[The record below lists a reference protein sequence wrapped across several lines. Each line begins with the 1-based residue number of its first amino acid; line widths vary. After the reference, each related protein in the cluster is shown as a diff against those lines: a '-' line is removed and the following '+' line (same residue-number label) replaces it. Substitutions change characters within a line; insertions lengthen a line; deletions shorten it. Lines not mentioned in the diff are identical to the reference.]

1 MENFHGEVAVSKIL
15 LIVLLLMKE
24 VKPVLCDIDVLAD
37 NVVIVVDNLVKR
49 LLATSGMT
57 IGAPLR
63 TRKQKAA
70 KVLFYVLTKKKRK
83 FY

>member
-1 MENFHGEVAVSKIL
+1 
-15 LIVLLLMKE
+15 MKE

-49 LLATSGMT
+49 LLAASGMT

-63 TRKQKAA
+63 TRKQNTA
-70 KVLFYVLTKKKRK
+70 KVLFYVLPEKKKQVLLADG
-83 FY
+83 